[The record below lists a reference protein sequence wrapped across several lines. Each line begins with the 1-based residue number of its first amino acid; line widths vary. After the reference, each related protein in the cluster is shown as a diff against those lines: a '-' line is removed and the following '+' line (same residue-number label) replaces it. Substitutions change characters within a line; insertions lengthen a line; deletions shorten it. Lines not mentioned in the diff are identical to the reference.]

1 MKEQMKKI
9 MSILSERLSEYGFKK
24 KGYDYFVRIIDGN
37 IIQNIG
43 IGSATHGEKHVRY
56 LSPTIGIIYRDVDQ
70 IMIKLRNLEPTTYPD
85 YVGAMVCSL
94 VGYLMPEND
103 YVEWRFTRDDDVTE
117 EANKMADAI
126 IKYGF
131 PYHDE
136 LSNRDEF
143 IYGLEIGK
151 HGGLRE
157 FILPIFYY
165 LNGNYKRALECTDE
179 FIKKFSAYRSQE
191 ESEILKMLGVE
202 DRDVPV
208 VNNGLKYYLEF
219 VENLKNL
226 IKQTEDSQ

>member
-9 MSILSERLSEYGFKK
+9 MSILNERLSEYGFEKK
-24 KGYDYFVRIIDGN
+24 RYDTFVRVIDGN
-37 IIQNIG
+37 IIQKIG
-43 IGSATHGEKHVRY
+43 ISSATYGKKHVRY
-56 LSPTIGIIYRDVDQ
+56 LSPFIGIVYRDVRTLNL
-70 IMIKLRNLEPTTYPD
+70 KLRNLEPTKYPE
-85 YVGAMVCSL
+85 YAGVMIGLPVGL
-94 VGYLMPEND
+94 LMPEYD
-103 YVEWRFTRDDDVTE
+103 YVEWYFTRDDDVTE

-131 PYHDE
+131 PYHEE
-136 LSNRDEF
+136 LSNRDGL

-151 HGGLRE
+151 HRGERE
-157 FILPIFYY
+157 FTLPIFHY

-191 ESEILKMLGVE
+191 ESEILKILGVE

-208 VNNGLKYYLEF
+208 VNNGLKSYLKF